1 MNKPDQ
7 EASGRVSFTKSEVHQ
22 VKKELQKSKHI
33 YIQSNDPRFNYGF
46 HDPNAIQK
54 FEKTPEVINLAQ
66 YDYSFIRK
74 DGDDKNLPELI
85 STTELASFQNLEDME
100 EFYRQKHPN
109 LPDEYYGVMARY
121 STGNPITKKEVKNS
135 VKKVKKNPKKQ
146 LPVGITMNRGDYTL
160 TFD

>member
-1 MNKPDQ
+1 MNNVQ
-7 EASGRVSFTKSEVHQ
+7 I
-22 VKKELQKSKHI
+22 KKELQKSKHV

-46 HDPNAIQK
+46 HKEGDIQE
-54 FEKTPEVINLAQ
+54 FNKTPEVINLAQ
-66 YDYSFIRK
+66 YDYSFIRQ
-74 DGDDKNLPELI
+74 DGDDKQLPELI

-135 VKKVKKNPKKQ
+135 IKKVKKNPKKQ
-146 LPVGITMNRGDYTL
+146 LPIGMSVAHGDYKIS
-160 TFD
+160 FD

>member
-1 MNKPDQ
+1 MNKV
-7 EASGRVSFTKSEVHQ
+7 E
-22 VKKELQKSKHI
+22 VKKELQKSKHV

-46 HDPNAIQK
+46 HRENDIKEFNKA
-54 FEKTPEVINLAQ
+54 PEVINLAQ
-66 YDYSFIRK
+66 YDYSFVREEGSDNK
-74 DGDDKNLPELI
+74 LPDLI

-135 VKKVKKNPKKQ
+135 VKKVKQNPKKK
-146 LPVGITMNRGDYTL
+146 LPVGMSVARGEYTVK
-160 TFD
+160 FE

>member
-1 MNKPDQ
+1 MNKV
-7 EASGRVSFTKSEVHQ
+7 ELHQ
-22 VKKELQKSKHI
+22 VKKELKKSKHV

-46 HDPNAIQK
+46 HKEDDIQE
-54 FEKTPEVINLAQ
+54 FNKTPEVINLAQ
-66 YDYSFIRK
+66 YDYSFIRQ
-74 DGDDKNLPELI
+74 DGDDKQLPELI

-135 VKKVKKNPKKQ
+135 IKKVKKNPKKQ

-160 TFD
+160 SFD

>member
-1 MNKPDQ
+1 MNKV
-7 EASGRVSFTKSEVHQ
+7 ELHQ
-22 VKKELQKSKHI
+22 VKKELQKSKHV

-46 HDPNAIQK
+46 HKEDDIQE
-54 FEKTPEVINLAQ
+54 FNKTPEVVNLAQ
-66 YDYSFIRK
+66 YDYSFIRQ
-74 DGDDKNLPELI
+74 DGDDKKLPELI

-135 VKKVKKNPKKQ
+135 IKKVKKNPKKQ

>member
-1 MNKPDQ
+1 M
-7 EASGRVSFTKSEVHQ
+7 SEKRSLSQPMVNNNQ
-22 VKKELQKSKHI
+22 LKKELQKSKHVF
-33 YIQSNDPRFNYGF
+33 IQSNDPRFNYGF
-46 HDPNAIQK
+46 HKEEDIQEFNK
-54 FEKTPEVINLAQ
+54 IPEIINLSQ

-74 DGDDKNLPELI
+74 PGNDNELPELI
-85 STTELASFQNLEDME
+85 STSELASFQNLEDME

-135 VKKVKKNPKKQ
+135 IKKSKKNPNKN
-146 LPVGITMNRGDYTL
+146 LPVGMSVAYGNFEI